1 VNRPELAGVVIA
13 WRAAA
18 DVEALVAAWPRDARF
33 ELVVVDQSAE
43 LDPTALAPARIVR
56 PERNL
61 GFAGG
66 ANFGAREATADLLL
80 FLNPDAIP
88 EAGALA
94 ALVDGFA
101 RDGDAAG
108 LVPRLVGFDG
118 TPQFAWQ
125 LRRLPTP
132 LSLLAHAFFV
142 APESS
147 FAAEP
152 PAGTAIEQPAAAAL
166 ALRRAPFA
174 AIGGF
179 DERFFPAWWEDVDL
193 ARRLRDSGAR
203 LVYFPTAVVRHRL
216 GSSVSEIGYAGFL
229 ESYDR
234 NLLRYL
240 EKHHGRLWGA
250 LFRLFA
256 FGGALARA
264 AALPI
269 RKPRRAASRAEALA
283 ALLQVALGALTRWD
297 GRQGATR

>member
-18 DVEALVAAWPRDARF
+18 DVEALVADWPRDERF
-33 ELVVVDQSAE
+33 ELVIVDQSGE
-43 LDPTALAPARIVR
+43 LDATALAPARIVR

-66 ANFGAREATADLLL
+66 ANLGARETTADLLL
-80 FLNPDAIP
+80 FLNPDARP
-88 EAGALA
+88 AEGALA

-101 RDGDAAG
+101 READVAG
-108 LVPRLVGFDG
+108 LVPRLLGFDG

-132 LSLLAHAFFV
+132 FSLLAHAFFV
-142 APESS
+142 APEAS

-166 ALRRAPFA
+166 ALRRASFA
-174 AIGGF
+174 ALGGF

-203 LVYFPTAVVRHRL
+203 LAYCPTAVVRHRL
-216 GSSVSEIGYAGFL
+216 GSTVGEIGYGLFL

-240 EKHHGRLWGA
+240 EKHHGRRWGV
-250 LFRLFA
+250 LFRMLA
-256 FGGALARA
+256 LVGALARA
-264 AALPI
+264 IALPI
-269 RKPRRAASRAEALA
+269 RKPRRARSRGEALA
-283 ALLQVALGALTRWD
+283 ALVRIARGAFTRWD
-297 GRQGATR
+297 GGGEAAR